1 MNHQYKS
8 DYYDLLEINR
18 DSSLDDI
25 KKSYKKLAL
34 KYHPD
39 RNPNNKE
46 SEEKFKNISVAYQVL
61 SDENKRKSYDTFGT
75 ADEIPLPNSAMDVFN
90 EIFQSQMHSLFGNN
104 VNISENFMS
113 PEIGGIKISLH
124 SFTTGNKE
132 DMTDTLKNTIKN
144 LNNNINNVFNKK
156 KEKEHIPE
164 YKPRIKQNTKKI
176 IYLKSP
182 PDLVFNIDA
191 SLEDIYIGKSKSIK
205 VERYRKKNK
214 KPEIEIKKV
223 KIPLYGRSIRLENQG
238 NELEGYIEPGALV
251 INIIDKKNENFTRI
265 NEGDLMYKHKI
276 TLKDVY
282 TGFVFDINHLN
293 NSKLTIKCNKK
304 SLLESDNFIQKIKK
318 KGLPYYCE
326 ETEKVIKGDL
336 FIRYIIDL
344 PVEYFKELEE
354 VQDEEITNKVYI
366 SKSCN
371 YEEIYKKIED

>member
-25 KKSYKKLAL
+25 KKAYKKMAL

-251 INIIDKKNENFTRI
+251 INIIDK
-265 NEGDLMYKHKI
+265 
-276 TLKDVY
+276 
-282 TGFVFDINHLN
+282 
-293 NSKLTIKCNKK
+293 
-304 SLLESDNFIQKIKK
+304 
-318 KGLPYYCE
+318 
-326 ETEKVIKGDL
+326 
-336 FIRYIIDL
+336 
-344 PVEYFKELEE
+344 
-354 VQDEEITNKVYI
+354 
-366 SKSCN
+366 
-371 YEEIYKKIED
+371 

>member
-25 KKSYKKLAL
+25 KKAYKKLAL

-326 ETEKVIKGDL
+326 ETEKVIKADL

>member
-25 KKSYKKLAL
+25 KKAYKKLAL

-326 ETEKVIKGDL
+326 EKEKVIKGDL

-344 PVEYFKELEE
+344 PVDYFKELEE